1 MPTRDM
7 LGLGRAITLRQ
18 RILALVAVAVLPSAA
33 ALIYLILSV
42 QSGREAE
49 VYSAALRGSHTA
61 AIEVEEVLGNVE
73 AVLLTAAAA
82 VVEASPR
89 TAAPIS
95 PRSSSAHQR

>member
-1 MPTRDM
+1 M

-82 VVEASPR
+82 PVVEASPR